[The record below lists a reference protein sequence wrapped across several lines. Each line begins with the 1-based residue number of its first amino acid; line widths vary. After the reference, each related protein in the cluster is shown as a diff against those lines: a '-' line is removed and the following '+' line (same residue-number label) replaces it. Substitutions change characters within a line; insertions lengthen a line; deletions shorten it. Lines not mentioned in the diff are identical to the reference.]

1 MTAQDY
7 LETLIEDCKIYSEKS
22 NEYKDIYAKLFPD
35 LTGEQDVK
43 ARIAKMNDDELFEYF
58 KSSQVMLDV
67 QTVFTKLASFVYFC
81 KNTNVELDL
90 ENIGEVS
97 GLANFVSNFVPFNTE
112 YITSEGGIKEK
123 NVKQFKS
130 KFEEFK
136 KSISTVI
143 RMV

>member
-67 QTVFTKLASFVYFC
+67 QTIFTKLAAFVYFC

-112 YITSEGGIKEK
+112 YITSEGGLKEK

-136 KSISTVI
+136 KSIGTVI
-143 RMV
+143 KMI